1 MAHDEKRSRGRQL
14 SLDDGHDVGYDER
27 GWAGEAFLRVFVNRP
42 SPASLIEAM
51 YFNPAS
57 SEVWKK
63 FVVAIAMVTK
73 AMDED
78 DFGYRLT
85 VGLQSN

>member
-1 MAHDEKRSRGRQL
+1 M
-14 SLDDGHDVGYDER
+14 
-27 GWAGEAFLRVFVNRP
+27 NRP

-51 YFNPAS
+51 NFNPAS

-63 FVVAIAMVTK
+63 FVVTIAMVTK

-85 VGLQSN
+85 VGLKNN